1 MKNMLNH
8 VNTYIVELTEAA
20 ATEDNI
26 MEVEHDGV
34 NSLNLNLTLEQE
46 LEIKLKRE
54 KENYT
59 KQKET
64 RTEKDYDKILKK
76 EK

>member
-1 MKNMLNH
+1 MLNH
-8 VNTYIVELTEAA
+8 VNTYIVEPTESV
-20 ATEDNI
+20 ATGDNI

-34 NSLNLNLTLEQE
+34 DSLNVNLTLEQE
-46 LEIKLKRE
+46 LEIQLKCE

-64 RTEKDYDKILKK
+64 RTKKDYDNILKK
-76 EK
+76 

>member
-1 MKNMLNH
+1 MKNMLNR
-8 VNTYIVELTEAA
+8 VNTYIVEPTEAA

-26 MEVEHDGV
+26 MEVEYGV
-34 NSLNLNLTLEQE
+34 DSLNLNLTLEQE
-46 LEIKLKRE
+46 LEIQLKRE

-64 RTEKDYDKILKK
+64 RTKKDFEKILKK
-76 EK
+76 K